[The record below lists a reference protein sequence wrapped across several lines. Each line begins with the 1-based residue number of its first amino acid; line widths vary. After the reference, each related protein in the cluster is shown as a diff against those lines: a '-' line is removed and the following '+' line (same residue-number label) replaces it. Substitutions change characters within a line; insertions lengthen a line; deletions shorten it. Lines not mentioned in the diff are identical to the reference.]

1 MNDVVFMNRSSDK
14 RYIAKVYNQVQYWQV
29 IIYENEV
36 KLTER
41 WFSRYEPINENRER
55 VFDFVQEWFNGRG
68 TKSGSWIFL

>member
-1 MNDVVFMNRSSDK
+1 MNRSSNK
-14 RYIAKVYNQVQYWQV
+14 RYIAKVYNQGQDWQV
-29 IIYENEV
+29 IISENEV